1 MSAFKQTAN
10 AKSHQGALSTDMLS
24 RHVACG
30 IIVVDARGRITHCT
44 EMAADALGVDAGQIT
59 NRHHKSLPAAL
70 SRVIRRTMTSR
81 KPVDGL
87 KVNLTIA
94 GQGKRTLAASTAFLG
109 GPAQKLGAALVVHDL
124 TSFVHSE
131 QNLRQLDRLATLGI
145 LSASLAHD
153 IRNALVAGKTF
164 FDLLLEKH
172 QDAELVGIV
181 RRELGRIDAT
191 VNQMLSLAGT
201 AKPSFSA
208 IRVHQLLDH
217 SLRLVQP
224 QLRAKSNS
232 LHCAYGAPSDL
243 INGDGVQLEQAF
255 VNLLMNAADATG
267 PNGSLTVATELV
279 FPEAPRPRLR
289 NAGDLRQ
296 LRITIKDNGVGIP
309 PEHLDRLFEPFFT
322 TKEGGTGLGLAITRR
337 IIQEHGGS
345 IGVVSRPNNGA
356 TFQILLPAVS

>member
-1 MSAFKQTAN
+1 
-10 AKSHQGALSTDMLS
+10 
-24 RHVACG
+24 
-30 IIVVDARGRITHCT
+30 
-44 EMAADALGVDAGQIT
+44 
-59 NRHHKSLPAAL
+59 
-70 SRVIRRTMTSR
+70 MTSR

-109 GPAQKLGAALVVHDL
+109 GPAQKPGAALVVHDL

-172 QDAELVGIV
+172 QDADLVGIV
-181 RRELGRIDAT
+181 RRELSRIDAT
-191 VNQMLSLAGT
+191 VNQMLSLAGA

-217 SLRLVQP
+217 SLRLVRP
-224 QLRAKSNS
+224 QLKAKSNS
-232 LHCAYGAPSDL
+232 LHCTFGATSDL
-243 INGDGVQLEQAF
+243 VNGDGVQLEQAF

-267 PNGSLTVATELV
+267 PHGDLTVATELV
-279 FPEAPRPRLR
+279 FPEAPRRRLR
-289 NAGDLRQ
+289 HSGDPRQ
-296 LRITIKDNGVGIP
+296 LRITIKDTGIGIP
-309 PEHLDRLFEPFFT
+309 PEHLERLFDPFFT
-322 TKEGGTGLGLAITRR
+322 TKEGGTGLVLRVTPPIFPV
-337 IIQEHGGS
+337 H
-345 IGVVSRPNNGA
+345 
-356 TFQILLPAVS
+356 